1 MMDASDLAATLRDD
15 HETAFSRLGS
25 SKAMYAI
32 TNGEMD
38 GGIVRAAAA
47 INADAI
53 STVTDEWSDN
63 NISDTDGHVDEIDE
77 TDPDAVFALIATD
90 AGKRAMDLNPDISQ
104 KETVSRPRLY
114 DVLESM
120 ETIASRL
127 GGLLARSLITIE
139 QVSQMVGFF
148 IGNADTKTANEFRDL
163 KSMIESDRDRILTA
177 LNSTCESDTAWEDAQ
192 NSADAVIE
200 AAYDEYVDSLEQ
212 MGIKPKNVC

>member
-1 MMDASDLAATLRDD
+1 MTDASDLAATLRDD

-104 KETVSRPRLY
+104 KEAVSRPRLY

-120 ETIASRL
+120 ETTASRL

-163 KSMIESDRDRILTA
+163 KRMIESDRDRILTA